1 MGPDWLKDRFNLD
14 WNDIRNIVI
23 NACERSGWQHADDVC
38 GEVMFRLHRQYRNDP
53 TCFEN
58 SQHLLGTARAMQGS
72 AYCTPSGK
80 CGDWSFMTPG
90 NCQNLWRGRARMT
103 SMLEKIGNGCS
114 RCSRIASRPSRCS
127 QPRAL
132 SFAKF
137 SVSTARG

>member
-38 GEVMFRLHRQYRNDP
+38 GEVCSVSTVSIATTRPVSR
-53 TCFEN
+53 
-58 SQHLLGTARAMQGS
+58 TASTSWALPAAMQGF

-90 NCQNLWRGRARMT
+90 NCQNPWRGRARMT
-103 SMLEKIGNGCS
+103 SPLHDREQLLALLADCQQTLS
-114 RCSRIASRPSRCS
+114 LLATAS
-127 QPRAL
+127 L
-132 SFAKF
+132 SFATF